1 MLLLIDNYDSFSYNL
16 VQMAGSIRPDI
27 KVVRNDAMT
36 VEEVFGMKPSHIIL
50 SPGPGHPK
58 AAGICEELVKKAAGT
73 MPILGVCL
81 GHQSICEAFGAEITH
96 ARHLMHGKQSHIRI
110 HNENPI
116 FKGLDREE
124 AVARYHSL
132 VAAPETMPTCLEV
145 IGEDAQGEIMAVA
158 HREYPIFGLQFHPE
172 SILTPHGRKIM
183 ENFLSL

>member
-1 MLLLIDNYDSFSYNL
+1 
-16 VQMAGSIRPDI
+16 
-27 KVVRNDAMT
+27 
-36 VEEVFGMKPSHIIL
+36 
-50 SPGPGHPK
+50 
-58 AAGICEELVKKAAGT
+58 
-73 MPILGVCL
+73 
-81 GHQSICEAFGAEITH
+81 
-96 ARHLMHGKQSHIRI
+96 MHGKQSRIRI
-110 HNENPI
+110 SNENPI

-172 SILTPHGRKIM
+172 SILTPHGRQIM